1 MPPACRF
8 TREQIV
14 AAALA
19 ITRERGFDAVTARA
33 IAFVLQGDFQR
44 LFGHGRPACRHN

>member
-33 IAFVLQGDFQR
+33 GLA
-44 LFGHGRPACRHN
+44 HSPEGRRVWRHIRIKNGSSA